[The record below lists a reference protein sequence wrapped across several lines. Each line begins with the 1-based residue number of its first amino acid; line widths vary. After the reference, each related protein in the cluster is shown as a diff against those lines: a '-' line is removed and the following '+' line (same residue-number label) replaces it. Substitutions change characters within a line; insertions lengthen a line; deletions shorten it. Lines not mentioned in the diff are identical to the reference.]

1 MNLNQVILEG
11 TVHADGTLELDER
24 LPLPA
29 GRVRVTVQT
38 FDVPQVPNQ
47 ARFWDMMERIWA
59 DQKARGHVPRTR
71 EEIDAEI
78 NRLRDEAEQE
88 VQAVERLHEEC
99 QRARQ
104 QPGEASP

>member
-1 MNLNQVILEG
+1 MSCKQIILEG
-11 TVHADGTLELDER
+11 TVHSDGTLELDER

-38 FDVPQVPNQ
+38 DDVPEPPNQ
-47 ARFWDMMERIWA
+47 VRFWDMMERIWA

-78 NRLRDEAEQE
+78 SQLREEADEE
-88 VQAVERLHEEC
+88 VRAVERLHEEC
-99 QRARQ
+99 RRAR
-104 QPGEASP
+104 PDAGEASP